1 MQKNVFANIKILD
14 LSTYIL
20 GGLTTQVFAD
30 MGAEVIKIENPK
42 TGDPGR
48 LMTPKINNVSYYHT
62 ALDRNKKSITLN
74 LKSEAGKK
82 VYARLLKDADVVLE
96 NYRPGVMKR
105 LGIDYEFERKIKPD
119 IIHCAISSF
128 GQDDPRSLLAYHD
141 MNFHA
146 MSGYMYLN
154 GPRRSP
160 IHWCDTAGAM
170 VAVQSIMAALI
181 QRGST
186 GEGAFCDV
194 KMFDSFVWWNEKIDS
209 RCHFNGG
216 KLEADDLFFQGLGYN
231 VYETKDGRYVCLG
244 IVEQK
249 FWNTFCTSQGLED
262 LLPCMF
268 AREGSDPEAYE
279 RLRNHFKAKTLD
291 EWKREFEGQDICVSY
306 VLTKPEA
313 IAYITKES
321 PNLMGYCDF
330 PLTGKTLQTRIP
342 HSVSSIPIKALD
354 EATPP
359 PVLGGDNL
367 EILMKAGFSK
377 DEISAMAAAGD
388 CGPIAE

>member
-1 MQKNVFANIKILD
+1 MQKNAFEGIKVLD

-30 MGAEVIKIENPK
+30 MGAEVIKIETIK

-48 LMTPKINNVSYYHT
+48 MMTPKINNVSYYHT

-74 LKSEAGKK
+74 LKSEKAKE
-82 VYARLLKDADVVLE
+82 VYAKLLKDADIVLE

-105 LGIDYEFERKIKPD
+105 LGIDYEFERTVKPD

-160 IHWCDTAGAM
+160 LHWCDTAGAM

-181 QRGST
+181 QRNST
-186 GEGAFCDV
+186 GEGAFCDI
-194 KMFDSFVWWNEKIDS
+194 KMFDSFVWWNEKVDS

-216 KLEADDLFFQGLGYN
+216 ILEPDDLFFQGLGYN

-249 FWNTFCTSQGLED
+249 FWKLFCEGQGLED
-262 LLPCMF
+262 LLPHMY
-268 AREGSDPEAYE
+268 AKKGANPAVYK
-279 RLRNHFKAKTLD
+279 RLEDHFKSKTLE
-291 EWKREFEGQDICVSY
+291 EWKQEFDGQDICFSY
-306 VLTKPEA
+306 VMDKPEA
-313 IAYITKES
+313 IAYITENS
-321 PNLMGYCDF
+321 PDLMGYCDF

-342 HSVSSIPIKALD
+342 HSVSSIPIKTLG
-354 EATPP
+354 EAAPP

-367 EILMKAGFSK
+367 KVLMGAGYSKEEI
-377 DEISAMAAAGD
+377 EAMVAAGD
-388 CGPIAE
+388 CGPILT